1 MCTNK
6 HDTIRTSQLFY
17 EIHHW
22 ALLRPPTHTQV
33 TQGHTH
39 STHTYLTASVAI
51 LALSGSCLTSPLIS
65 FHPSMVRHLLI
76 LHISSQIDVAECSTA
91 LPASH
96 SALTAA
102 RLGRWRQWLR
112 AFDLAGVLLYQVS
125 IKIRCIFFL
134 PLRSPS
140 IWFSLGKMVNQRP
153 HVLLTYNV
161 PVHTNTA
168 VRNYRQHIIGMV

>member
-1 MCTNK
+1 MGPAQTTDA
-6 HDTIRTSQLFY
+6 HTGDTGSHAQ
-17 EIHHW
+17 
-22 ALLRPPTHTQV
+22 HTRR
-33 TQGHTH
+33 
-39 STHTYLTASVAI
+39 TYLTASVAI

-102 RLGRWRQWLR
+102 RLGRWRQWLW

-161 PVHTNTA
+161 PPIQAIYYKVLQSVSARMAACTT
-168 VRNYRQHIIGMV
+168 

>member
-1 MCTNK
+1 VHKSTWHNQ
-6 HDTIRTSQLFY
+6 DLSTVLWNTLLGPALTID
-17 EIHHW
+17 
-22 ALLRPPTHTQV
+22 THTGD
-33 TQGHTH
+33 TGSHAHHTRR
-39 STHTYLTASVAI
+39 TYLTASVAI
-51 LALSGSCLTSPLIS
+51 LALSGSCLTFSSYPL
-65 FHPSMVRHLLI
+65 PSVNAQLI

-96 SALTAA
+96 SALTAS

-112 AFDLAGVLLYQVS
+112 AFDLAGVLLYQVG